1 MRQNAAF
8 CGNGLNCLFHV
19 TQFNSFFSLQ
29 EIPENGADV
38 AHLKQV
44 HTPVIAAGINLSNM
58 WNRYL
63 SFAWHSWTAQWTQ
76 NPAPEEH
83 IGSLKLT
90 HDLTLFGFSTR
101 LLFLSVSARQVG
113 KKLFFFFFFFFT
125 FCFVFFQYYSMF
137 PLFHRQIR
145 PLKSYLIYPLLM
157 FTVQECNILFSDR
170 EITTQ
175 RQINQLTNIPGTPS
189 KPGTNILT
197 SHPNQPT
204 NQS

>member
-113 KKLFFFFFFFFT
+113 KNSSSSSSSSSSIIIIIITINSIIINILSSYKSFAFLGLFFS
-125 FCFVFFQYYSMF
+125 FCNYCFLKIPQYYLMF

-145 PLKSYLIYPLLM
+145 PLESDLIHPLLM
-157 FTVQECNILFSDR
+157 FTAQE
-170 EITTQ
+170 
-175 RQINQLTNIPGTPS
+175 
-189 KPGTNILT
+189 
-197 SHPNQPT
+197 
-204 NQS
+204 